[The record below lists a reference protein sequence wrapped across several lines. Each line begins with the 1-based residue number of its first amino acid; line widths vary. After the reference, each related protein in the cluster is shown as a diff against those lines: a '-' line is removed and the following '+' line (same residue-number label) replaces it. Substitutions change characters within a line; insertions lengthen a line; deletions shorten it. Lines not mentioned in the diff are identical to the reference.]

1 MIVDDHAV
9 DPVLRTTAHPASAS
23 FGLRGDGEIDR
34 VMRPAGAKTASLEA
48 VTEFAE
54 TIAGLAR
61 RSERSSPPSPPAPPE

>member
-34 VMRPAGAKTASLEA
+34 VAAGWGEDGVAGGGDRVRRDDRRPRPPQREVLAAKP
-48 VTEFAE
+48 
-54 TIAGLAR
+54 AR
-61 RSERSSPPSPPAPPE
+61 AA